1 MREFLEIIRKPQ
13 SNHSISTKVLITIG
27 IAVGGFLLGILQK
40 WIDGSPS
47 NVLPDIL
54 NYLDIR
60 NYFGRLAIWILLA
73 TIISIYA
80 ETALR
85 AAINT
90 FMFFTSMLMGYY
102 LYCHYVLGFLP
113 RTYMMIW
120 VVISIISFFLAFIC
134 WYAKGEGKFAIIISS
149 VILGVLFSQAIL
161 IMQGIYVTHFL
172 EVVTWI
178 IGMVVLYRKP
188 KEFAIEI
195 GLSFVVAFLFQ
206 LVFPYFG

>member
-1 MREFLEIIRKPQ
+1 MQIVEICNLGLWFTNRSLGRRRMREFLEIIRKPQ

-27 IAVGGFLLGILQK
+27 TAVGGFLLGILQK

-54 NYLDIR
+54 NYWDIR

-90 FMFFTSMLMGYY
+90 FMFFISMLMGYY

-120 VVISIISFFLAFIC
+120 VVISVISFFLAFIC

-161 IMQGIYVTHFL
+161 ITQSTIGFFLRTHL
-172 EVVTWI
+172 I
-178 IGMVVLYRKP
+178 QINP
-188 KEFAIEI
+188 
-195 GLSFVVAFLFQ
+195 
-206 LVFPYFG
+206 

>member
-27 IAVGGFLLGILQK
+27 TAVGGFLLGILQK

-54 NYLDIR
+54 NYWDIR

-90 FMFFTSMLMGYY
+90 FMFFISMLMGYY

-120 VVISIISFFLAFIC
+120 VVISVISFFLAFIC

-161 IMQGIYVTHFL
+161 ITQSTIGFFLRTHL
-172 EVVTWI
+172 I
-178 IGMVVLYRKP
+178 QINP
-188 KEFAIEI
+188 
-195 GLSFVVAFLFQ
+195 
-206 LVFPYFG
+206 